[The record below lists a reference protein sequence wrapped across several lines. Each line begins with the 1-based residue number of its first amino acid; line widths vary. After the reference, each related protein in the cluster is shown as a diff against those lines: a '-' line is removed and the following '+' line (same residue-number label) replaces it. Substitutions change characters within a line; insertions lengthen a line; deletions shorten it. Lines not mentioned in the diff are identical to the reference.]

1 MVRKEAK
8 KKLIPIEFLPS
19 RACRRGSGELM
30 KLSSLPGV
38 KAEILASTM
47 KATLLRVSGQEIWV
61 PDSFLEW
68 RGSLERAKVIFISK
82 KFYEEKF

>member
-19 RACRRGSGELM
+19 RACRRGGGELM

-38 KAEILASTM
+38 EAEILASTM
-47 KATLLRVSGQEIWV
+47 KATLLRVGNQEIWV
-61 PDSFLEW
+61 PDSLLEW
-68 RGSLERAKVIFISK
+68 RGALDRAKAI
-82 KFYEEKF
+82 

>member
-1 MVRKEAK
+1 MKKKAK

-19 RACRRGSGELM
+19 RACRQGGGELM
-30 KLSSLPGV
+30 RLFSLPGV
-38 KAEILASTM
+38 EAEILASTM
-47 KATLLRVSGQEIWV
+47 KATLLRVGGQEIWV

-68 RGSLERAKVIFISK
+68 RGSLDRAKVIFISK

>member
-1 MVRKEAK
+1 M
-8 KKLIPIEFLPS
+8 KKLIPVKSLPS
-19 RACRRGSGELM
+19 KACRRGGGKLM

-38 KAEILASTM
+38 EVEVLASTM
-47 KATLLRVSGQEIWV
+47 KATLFRVGTQEIWV

-68 RGSLERAKVIFISK
+68 RGSLDRAKVIFISK